1 MCEKGVMVDIRTA
14 RTKSHVY
21 VGRLIFCQFTKD
33 TISHQLLSS
42 PCPTPPGNPC
52 SGPSHGPPEGA
63 FGTLPSPGHSTGL
76 CVCLMAIKHI

>member
-1 MCEKGVMVDIRTA
+1 MVDIRTA

-42 PCPTPPGNPC
+42 P
-52 SGPSHGPPEGA
+52 
-63 FGTLPSPGHSTGL
+63 LPDLSR
-76 CVCLMAIKHI
+76 